1 MAEAVAERY
10 SVGVE
15 PVAAGMVLHLGLG
28 RPYPYA
34 VARATTRRNQGN
46 PLPPTVLLMLSA
58 VFVET
63 VVTVLL
69 GTEVVGLWRVIA
81 AASMVQGVAVAR
93 LASHLGLVP

>member
-1 MAEAVAERY
+1 MVAVAVTQY
-10 SVGVE
+10 SVEGE
-15 PVAAGMVLHLGLG
+15 LVAAVRALHLGLG

-34 VARATTRRNQGN
+34 VARATTRRNQAN
-46 PLPPTVLLMLSA
+46 PLPLTVLLMLSA

-69 GTEVVGLWRVIA
+69 ETEVGGLWMVIA

-93 LASHLGLVP
+93 LAFHLELVP